1 MRGGLYASEDL
12 DDARDMGFDVV
23 EMHEVQEMG
32 IPAVIERIRKRA
44 GDGPLFLSFDI
55 DFIDPAYAPGTG
67 TPEIGGPT
75 TAEVLQ
81 LIRGL
86 EGLNFVAF
94 DLVEV
99 LPSFDHGQITAN
111 AASNVIFEFITHLAL
126 QKKAE
131 K

>member
-1 MRGGLYASEDL
+1 
-12 DDARDMGFDVV
+12 
-23 EMHEVQEMG
+23 MHEAQEMG
-32 IPAVIERIRKRA
+32 IPAVIERIRKRV

-67 TPEIGGPT
+67 TPEVGGPT
-75 TAEVLQ
+75 TAEALQ

-86 EGLNFVAF
+86 QGLNFVAF

-126 QKKAE
+126 AKKE
-131 K
+131 QTLK